1 MVNVGIVGVGL
12 VGSELVSQILKS
24 SYNQALKV
32 VGLTTSQ
39 KMVVSDAEYK
49 TLSIAKEDNIRS
61 SVNST
66 GIKTNLDQFVE
77 YLTKSKE
84 HSIIV
89 DCTASEEV
97 AKLYPSWLRSGLSV
111 VTPNKKAFSSSIELF
126 KEIQE
131 LAVNTSSVKKGRTP
145 LIYHETTV
153 GAGLPVLSTL
163 TDFVKTGDEIIKIE
177 GIISGT
183 LSYLF
188 NNYSTLNSTE
198 APKPFSEI
206 VSIAKELGYTEPDP
220 RDDLNGMDVA
230 RKVTICG
237 RLAGLELDLSTL
249 PVENIVPEALQSI
262 KSADE
267 FMAKLPEFDEHFEK
281 LNSEALKEGKVLR
294 YVGLVDVKSG
304 QSGVKL
310 TKYPGTHPFAS
321 LQGSDN
327 IIKFTTRNCPNG
339 VIIQGAGAG
348 AAVTAYG
355 IFTDL
360 IKIQERVEGF

>member
-1 MVNVGIVGVGL
+1 MVNVGIVGIGL

-24 SYNQALKV
+24 SVSKAFKV

-39 KMVVSDAEYK
+39 KMIVSDQDYT
-49 TLSIAKEDNIRS
+49 TLSVADQDNLRS
-61 SVNST
+61 IVNNT
-66 GIKTNLDQFVE
+66 GTQTNLDQFAQ
-77 YLTKSKE
+77 YLSKSTE

-89 DCTASEEV
+89 DCTASEQV
-97 AKLYPSWLRSGLSV
+97 AALYPAWLRLGLSV
-111 VTPNKKAFSSSIELF
+111 VTPNKKAFSSSMELF
-126 KEIQE
+126 KEIQD
-131 LAVNTSSVKKGRTP
+131 LAVNTSTTKHGRTP

-177 GIISGT
+177 GIFSGT

-188 NNYSTLNSTE
+188 NNFSTLTGTGT
-198 APKPFSEI
+198 PKPFSET
-206 VSIAKELGYTEPDP
+206 VSIAKDLGYTEPDP

-237 RLAGLELDLSTL
+237 RLAGVELDLSTL

-262 KSADE
+262 ASTDE
-267 FMAKLPEFDEHFEK
+267 FMSKLPEFDDHFAK
-281 LNSEALKEGKVLR
+281 LNSEALSEGQVLR
-294 YVGLVDVKSG
+294 YVGLVDVKGG
-304 QSGVKL
+304 QSSVKL
-310 TKYPGTHPFAS
+310 AKYPATHPFAS

-327 IIKFTTRNCPNG
+327 IIKFTTKYFPNG

-360 IKIQERVEGF
+360 LKIQERAEGF